1 MSWSARTVFASLG
14 AFALASAAFAA
25 DDNKI
30 LYPASAA
37 PAGVPAGGSLGNVT
51 LIIGLA
57 LAAVGGW
64 LVWRGRRA
72 TPRAA
77 NGHALAI
84 EETRSLGNRQYL
96 VVASYEDK
104 KFLLGVCPGRID
116 HLAPLHDE
124 KPRA

>member
-1 MSWSARTVFASLG
+1 MSGLARIVLSLPG
-14 AFALASAAFAA
+14 ALALAAAAA

-37 PAGVPAGGSLGNVT
+37 PAGVPAGGNLGSAT
-51 LIIGLA
+51 LVVGLL

-72 TPRAA
+72 TPRTAV
-77 NGHALAI
+77 GRELAI

-104 KFLLGVCPGRID
+104 RFLLGVCPGRID
-116 HLAPLHDE
+116 LLSPLHDE